1 VARIVSNSGSS
12 EVVDLVEHLGGARV
26 APVDLVDDHDRRQAR
41 LERLLEDE
49 ARLRQRPLGGV
60 DQEQDAVDERQGALD
75 LRAEIGVAGG
85 VHDVDVDAPVVDGR
99 VLGHDRDAFFALEV
113 DRVHDALGHRL
124 VLAKEARLPEHRV
137 DEGGLAVVDVSD
149 DRDVPDV
156 FALPHRS
163 IVSRRNDHPGRM
175 YNDALIMIFLCASTG
190 GAPVPRRSAARAAIG
205 GAPS

>member
-1 VARIVSNSGSS
+1 MTGR
-12 EVVDLVEHLGGARV
+12 VD
-26 APVDLVDDHDRRQAR
+26 
-41 LERLLEDE
+41 
-49 ARLRQRPLGGV
+49 
-60 DQEQDAVDERQGALD
+60 
-75 LRAEIGVAGG
+75 
-85 VHDVDVDAPVVDGR
+85 DVDVDAPVRDGR

-149 DRDVPDV
+149 DRDVTDV

-163 IVSRRNDHPGRM
+163 IVSRRNDHPGRPSM